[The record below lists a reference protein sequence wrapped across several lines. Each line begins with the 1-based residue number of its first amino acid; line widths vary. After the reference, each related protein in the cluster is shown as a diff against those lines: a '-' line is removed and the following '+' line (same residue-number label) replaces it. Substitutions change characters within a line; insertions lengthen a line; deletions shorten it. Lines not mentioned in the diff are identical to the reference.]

1 MIVTHTLDSDGA
13 KQAFLQARTRT
24 RRYAEAAGIAGAEIG
39 GAEGAE
45 ALAIAEALTADSLSA
60 LTGRAPA
67 APVRHLPS
75 MSRAVR
81 RIVAEVQGV
90 AEADVP
96 STCPILTLDG
106 VSATEAQGARVRNG
120 RSNVEVRST
129 SERCPYCLAADV
141 IRTLRR
147 DGAAARD
154 ADARWN
160 RRGA

>member
-1 MIVTHTLDSDGA
+1 MIVTHTLNSDAA
-13 KQAFLQARTRT
+13 KEAFLAARTRT

-45 ALAIAEALTADSLSA
+45 ALAICDALRSDSLSA

-75 MSRAVR
+75 MSKRVR
-81 RIVAEVQGV
+81 EIAAEVQG
-90 AEADVP
+90 ADV
-96 STCPILTLDG
+96 TEALCPILAADG
-106 VSATEAQGARVRNG
+106 VTPSEAQALRVRNG
-120 RSNVEVRST
+120 RSQVELRST
-129 SERCPYCLAADV
+129 TERCPFCLAADV

-147 DGAAARD
+147 DGAEARD